1 MRTRIAVGLAAA
13 CTVVVLLVPPLAR
26 AAESL
31 PPGVTA
37 EQIKNATTP
46 EQHQAIADAYAKEA
60 EDLRAKALAHR
71 HMDSSYAEPGY
82 RSHKLGFPRHCRAL
96 TQAYEAA
103 AKEADQLAKDHH
115 AMAEEAAGK
124 AKTSDERK

>member
-1 MRTRIAVGLAAA
+1 MRTKIAIGLATA
-13 CTVVVLLVPPLAR
+13 CAVVALLAPPR
-26 AAESL
+26 AKAEQPL

-37 EQIKNATTP
+37 DAIENAKTP

-71 HMDSSYAEPGY
+71 HMDSSYDEPGY

-115 AMAEEAAGK
+115 AMAEEAARK
-124 AKTSDERK
+124 AKKGGESK